1 MNSYAVVSERK
12 TEIVRIHNKRTK
24 IYFANNYYE
33 EDNKIGIFFS
43 QKEKDNKIRKSNIL
57 TN

>member
-12 TEIVRIHNKRTK
+12 TELVRIHNKGTK

-43 QKEKDNKIRKSNIL
+43 QKE
-57 TN
+57 